1 MQQQSRAGGGR
12 LCSNKLQAELG
23 PSYAD
28 LSFSSS
34 YERQLDKRHGQI
46 LIHDASFRFMFLYV
60 ILISQTWLDLP
71 AEQRLADRDLRM
83 AGCCW
88 LAMQWLWRLHCR
100 TVESTHC
107 TVAHCSS
114 CSAVAPATTGL
125 QRQGVARGPQAADP
139 ASPGCATV
147 APSLLHRHSIAAGL
161 RGGQLQSGD
170 PTRRSSY
177 GAGLRLY

>member
-1 MQQQSRAGGGR
+1 ME
-12 LCSNKLQAELG
+12 LTLVEYYLG

-88 LAMQWLWRLHCR
+88 LAANDDTQTGDGRRVGNEPAWSRL
-100 TVESTHC
+100 
-107 TVAHCSS
+107 
-114 CSAVAPATTGL
+114 L
-125 QRQGVARGPQAADP
+125 LARA
-139 ASPGCATV
+139 
-147 APSLLHRHSIAAGL
+147 
-161 RGGQLQSGD
+161 
-170 PTRRSSY
+170 
-177 GAGLRLY
+177 